1 MKKYRG
7 QPDEGEI
14 PWDWRSRR
22 LTVLSIF
29 IVAAWLAFIIFYALF
44 WSTEFTLFQNVI
56 VTIASFL
63 LTGLFVG
70 VVWVLWG
77 MRRAAKSIED

>member
-7 QPDEGEI
+7 QPGEDQI

-44 WSTEFTLFQNVI
+44 WSTEFTLFQNII

-77 MRRAAKSIED
+77 MRRVKSIED

>member
-7 QPDEGEI
+7 QPDEDQI

-44 WSTEFTLFQNVI
+44 WSTEFTLFQNII

-77 MRRAAKSIED
+77 MRRVKSIED

>member
-1 MKKYRG
+1 AL
-7 QPDEGEI
+7 PI
-14 PWDWRSRR
+14 
-22 LTVLSIF
+22 LSIF

-44 WSTEFTLFQNVI
+44 WSTEFTLFQNII

-70 VVWVLWG
+70 VVWVIWG